1 MVLRTI
7 CSEGYKWP
15 KAIYI
20 LNRKSEGLSGRGPKG
35 RYSAFGLE
43 INPKVNEGET
53 KSRLSPSYN
62 KRPKADYCTRVFF
75 RSDQQI
81 KSKVKP
87 AREANQ
93 NGARLI
99 LVVT

>member
-1 MVLRTI
+1 MDTLYALSSKMVRRTI

-43 INPKVNEGET
+43 I
-53 KSRLSPSYN
+53 KSGV
-62 KRPKADYCTRVFF
+62 RV
-75 RSDQQI
+75 S
-81 KSKVKP
+81 
-87 AREANQ
+87 EANDSESKRNRAKRDEAPQ
-93 NGARLI
+93 CENARNAYE
-99 LVVT
+99 VRRKQKTNTKTT